1 MSIYKTSP
9 FLSDIKTFFNNSY
22 ITATMHTI
30 NSILAPVILTERDTL
45 DIVSRHNCIYR
56 LLTIFQCLFM
66 FPCFGIRNVYRNQ
79 KYGKL
84 APLIKALKGVFYR
97 FMENPDID

>member
-1 MSIYKTSP
+1 
-9 FLSDIKTFFNNSY
+9 
-22 ITATMHTI
+22 MHKI
-30 NSILAPVILTERDTL
+30 NSSLAPVILTERDTL

>member
-1 MSIYKTSP
+1 
-9 FLSDIKTFFNNSY
+9 
-22 ITATMHTI
+22 MHTI

-45 DIVSRHNCIYR
+45 DIVSRHN
-56 LLTIFQCLFM
+56 TIFQCLFM
-66 FPCFGIRNVYRNQ
+66 FRCFGIRNVYRNQ